1 MAILFQ
7 IFHSV
12 MCNDVSTLP
21 RLHLSAMVC
30 YYGKHYSTF
39 VWHTKLNCWVYFDD
53 ATVKEV
59 GILNMEFSSSLA
71 STKFVLNVLDLDKA

>member
-21 RLHLSAMVC
+21 WLHLSAMVC

-59 GILNMEFSSSLA
+59 GIEYRVF
-71 STKFVLNVLDLDKA
+71 